1 LAGTAPGRGHLLT
14 TDPMPQPLEPETFI
28 LLTEA
33 GSPRLDHVTAFLFHD
48 LLGCGLRVT
57 QDASEFAGSG
67 LCRINYTAQ
76 HRPDAF
82 WIHPSGLLSE
92 KGVHGPLPRL
102 AGESG
107 LPLLFPTDRGDL
119 PFDILSAAFYL
130 LSRYEEYL
138 PHAVDAHGRFDHRV
152 SLAWTG
158 GFLDR
163 PLVDEWAAVLRQA
176 LLQRFPAASLPPRGF
191 RLLPTYDIDIAWAHR
206 HRGAFR
212 CLTGM
217 AGSLLQ
223 GRLADV
229 RDRLA
234 TLLDLRPDPYD
245 AYGWLDR
252 LHDRH
257 GLEPLYFFLLAERW
271 GRYDRNIPPAHPAL
285 QALLARHARRYR
297 VGLHPSWR
305 SGDEPGRLSREA
317 GLLEDVAGPVRHARQ
332 HYLRF
337 TLPDTFRHLIDAGI
351 ENDHSMGYGAANGF
365 RASTCTPFRWYDLGA
380 ERATALTLHPFCF
393 MDATA
398 HHEAGTRPEA
408 AFTDLMRYH
417 DTIRRVGGQMVTI
430 FHNSMLGTHPMYRG
444 WRETYARFLEYAANG

>member
-1 LAGTAPGRGHLLT
+1 
-14 TDPMPQPLEPETFI
+14 MPQPLEPETFI

-33 GSPRLDHVTAFLFHD
+33 RSPRLDHIAAFLFHD

-57 QDASEFAGSG
+57 QDAAEFADSG

-76 HRPDAF
+76 PQPDAY
-82 WIHPSGLLSE
+82 WVHPSGLLRE
-92 KGVHGPLPRL
+92 TGVHGPLPRVVDR
-102 AGESG
+102 GG
-107 LPLLFPTDRGDL
+107 LPVLFPTDVGDL
-119 PFDILSAAFYL
+119 SFDILSAAFYL

-138 PHAVDAHGRFDHRV
+138 PHAVDAFGRFDHRA

-158 GFLDR
+158 GYLDR
-163 PLVDEWAAVLRQA
+163 PLVDEWAAHLRQA
-176 LLQRFPAASLPPRGF
+176 LLLRFPAASLPPRSF

-206 HRGAFR
+206 HRGPFR
-212 CLTGM
+212 CLSGL
-217 AGSLLQ
+217 AGALLR
-223 GRLADV
+223 GRLADAL
-229 RDRLA
+229 DRLS
-234 TLLDLRPDPYD
+234 TLLGLRPDPYD

-252 LHDRH
+252 LHERH
-257 GLEPLYFFLLAERW
+257 RLEPLYFFLLAERW
-271 GRYDRNIPPAHPAL
+271 GRYDRNIPPAHPAM
-285 QALLARHARRYR
+285 QALLAHHARRYR

-317 GLLEDVAGPVRHARQ
+317 GLLEGAAGPVRHARQ

-337 TLPDTFRHLIDAGI
+337 TLPDTLRHLIRAGI
-351 ENDHSMGYGAANGF
+351 TDDYSMGYGAANGF

-380 ERATALTLHPFCF
+380 ERATVLTLHSFCF

-398 HHEAGTRPEA
+398 HHELGIGPEA

-417 DTIRRVGGQMVTI
+417 DTVRRVGGEMVTI

-444 WRETYARFLEYAANG
+444 WREAYARFLARAVSG